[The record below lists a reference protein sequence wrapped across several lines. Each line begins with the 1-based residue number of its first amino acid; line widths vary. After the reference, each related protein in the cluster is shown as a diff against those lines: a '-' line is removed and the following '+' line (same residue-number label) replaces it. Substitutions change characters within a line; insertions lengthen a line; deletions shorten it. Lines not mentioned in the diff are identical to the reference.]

1 MGTYDQSGFG
11 YGIYTNP
18 YGAIREYAQYPVV
31 QQRPQQTQ
39 ALTEDEIAQLKTN
52 GGEFDIS
59 LTQDELLRGFCT
71 HKDPRT
77 GALTLVRNN
86 DNSLTCSICQQTF
99 NEEDLSKENA
109 EAIVKRFI
117 DLLQT
122 IKAAYP
128 DIPVTTARQF
138 FSIIPLAKKVPN
150 LAYFATQNMSKYQ
163 NATMIAP
170 GQSPYGFNALG
181 AIMGGAPMG
190 YVGGAYGLPMN
201 PPMNP
206 VMPMPGQPV
215 MGQVPYGYQYQY
227 PYYANAQAPAAP
239 PQVPI
244 TPGGN
249 EFGYYGTEQMAPP
262 IAPGAVHPQA
272 PAPAGLNIQIPGV
285 YPAAMG
291 ANGQPLYMPNTQP
304 VAPVANPAQPA
315 APATPV
321 SAPPNTANVSMQ
333 MATPV
338 ADPNMNQGQPQG
350 QMVPPAQGV
359 KVDANN
365 FTL

>member
-1 MGTYDQSGFG
+1 MGTYDQAALGN
-11 YGIYTNP
+11 GIYINP
-18 YGAIREYAQYPVV
+18 YGALQECAQYPAVR
-31 QQRPQQTQ
+31 QRPQQTQ
-39 ALTEDEIAQLKTN
+39 ALTEEEIAQLRTN

-138 FSIIPLAKKVPN
+138 FSIIPLAKKVPS

-190 YVGGAYGLPMN
+190 YAGGAYGIPTY
-201 PPMNP
+201 PT
-206 VMPMPGQPV
+206 MPMPGQPV
-215 MGQVPYGYQYQY
+215 MGQIPYGYQYQY
-227 PYYANAQAPAAP
+227 PYAGAQAPAAP
-239 PQVPI
+239 PQVPV
-244 TPGGN
+244 TPAGN
-249 EFGYYGTEQMAPP
+249 EFGYYGTGQMAPP
-262 IAPGAVHPQA
+262 IAPGAVPPPPA
-272 PAPAGLNIQIPGV
+272 APAGLNIQIPGV

-291 ANGQPLYMPNTQP
+291 ANGQPVYMPNTQP
-304 VAPVANPAQPA
+304 VAPAAPPAPPVAPA
-315 APATPV
+315 APA

-338 ADPNMNQGQPQG
+338 ADTNNQGHPQG
-350 QMVPPAQGV
+350 QMVPPADQGV